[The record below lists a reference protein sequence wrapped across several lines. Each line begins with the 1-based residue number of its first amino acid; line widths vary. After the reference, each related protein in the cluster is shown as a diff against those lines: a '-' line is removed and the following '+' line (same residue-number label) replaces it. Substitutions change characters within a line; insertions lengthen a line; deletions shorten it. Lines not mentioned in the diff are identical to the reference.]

1 MIKSWW
7 CLILS
12 FFWQRVNIL
21 VRSGTWLCSGLKWTW
36 VLVLGEARWPDIHC
50 TMISISFIKFCPTL
64 CPPWVIETICQ
75 YISWPFNGD
84 FASVVSSNKVL
95 RVGFLFIDHRG
106 PSPPIYVIGICCLFF
121 FMNPSFNY
129 LSYDMTGAN
138 YQE

>member
-1 MIKSWW
+1 MSIECYNIMNDDKK
-7 CLILS
+7 LMMFNTF
-12 FFWQRVNIL
+12 FFWQQVNIL

-84 FASVVSSNKVL
+84 FASVVSSNKVP

-121 FMNPSFNY
+121 YEPF
-129 LSYDMTGAN
+129 L
-138 YQE
+138 